1 MKYFVLQGQEK
12 IGPIEFE
19 EIKQLFDENK
29 ISIEDFVLI
38 EESGEKL
45 SVGSILALPVNNQGH
60 AIPHD
65 LIPPFEA
72 YKGQDPFV
80 FVSYAHK
87 DSQLVYPEIN
97 ALHGKGYKIW
107 YDEGI
112 GASNEWPEEIA
123 KAVISC
129 AVFIVFV
136 TENSVSSK
144 NCRNEINLALDED
157 KPFLAIH
164 LKETSLQPGLR
175 LRMGDL
181 QAIFRYR
188 LTRDQYE
195 GKLTESLD
203 QLLANFSVEKTEVH
217 TSISHNKSKSI
228 TKKTPHRNPRKKQKT
243 LTYLTLSFAS
253 VMIALI
259 AISFWTD
266 GSIREQKKFNKFQNQ
281 EHLETKINKII
292 DSKSKKNQTKSAYA
306 TLRPEMGRL
315 LQQQLIASYEFDEE
329 KGRVIN
335 DSSGYGKNGELYGID
350 GNETTW
356 VSGVIGGSINLDGI
370 NDYIRIPVTLDV
382 KYSVCFWIRTKDHKG
397 TSDSANWNLPVGIFT
412 GQPNTHAAFLA
423 RGKLLFWSSGHG
435 YRKTS
440 AMHVNNGEWLHVVC
454 SRDDQSHMKKGHFHL
469 YLNGLLDS
477 RQSVAYTRANSG
489 PFLFL
494 GRNFNGSKFYKGQL
508 DDLRFYGRQINGN
521 EVKAL
526 YGLGKKSFN

>member
-45 SVGSILALPVNNQGH
+45 SVGSILALPVNTQGH
-60 AIPHD
+60 AAPHD
-65 LIPPFEA
+65 LVPPFEA
-72 YKGQDPFV
+72 YKGPDPFI

-87 DSQLVYPEIN
+87 DSSIIFPEIAELN
-97 ALHGKGYKIW
+97 ENDYKIW

-123 KAVISC
+123 KAVIAC
-129 AVFIVFV
+129 EVFVVFISP
-136 TENSVSSK
+136 NSVASK
-144 NCRNEINLALDED
+144 NCRNEINLALNED

-164 LKETSLQPGLR
+164 LKETNLQPGLR

-188 LTRDQYE
+188 LTREQYQ
-195 GKLTESLD
+195 GKLTETLN
-203 QLLANFSVEKTEVH
+203 QLLANSSFEKSEGH
-217 TSISHNKSKSI
+217 KRIPLNKSKSI
-228 TKKTPHRNPRKKQKT
+228 TKKTPHRNPSKNKKI
-243 LTYLTLSFAS
+243 LTYLLISFAS
-253 VMIALI
+253 VIIALI
-259 AISFWTD
+259 IIILWPD
-266 GSIREQKKFNKFQNQ
+266 GSIREQKKFNKFQKK
-281 EHLETKINKII
+281 ERLETKINKSV
-292 DSKSKKNQTKSAYA
+292 DSKSKKNQTKTAYA

-315 LQQQLIASYEFDEE
+315 LQQQLIASYDFDEDR
-329 KGRVIN
+329 GRVIN
-335 DSSGYGKNGELYGID
+335 DSSGNGKNGELYGID

-356 VSGVIGGSINLDGI
+356 VPGVIGGSIKLDGF
-370 NDYIRIPVTLDV
+370 NDHILIPVTLDV
-382 KYSVCFWIRTKDHKG
+382 KYSVCFWIKTKDKKG

-412 GQPNTHAAFLA
+412 GPPNTHAAFLA
-423 RGKLLFWSSGHG
+423 KGRLLFWSSGHG

-440 AMHVNNGEWLHVVC
+440 ARDVSNDKWWHVVC

-469 YLNGLLDS
+469 YLNGFLDS

-489 PFLFL
+489 TFLFL
-494 GRNFNGSKFYKGQL
+494 GRNHNGSKFYKGQI
-508 DDLRFYGRQINGN
+508 DDLRIYGRQINGN

-526 YGLGKKSFN
+526 YGLGKK